1 VNPDLVRRMHIWL
14 EERRP
19 EMTADLADFVTIETP
34 STDKQRL
41 DAAATWLG
49 EWVTR
54 HLGTADAVIR
64 TPGGTYGDTLRL
76 GYPGTGQPVT
86 FLCHYDTVWPAG
98 TIDKWPFRIEGSRA
112 TGPGVFDMKAG
123 LVQAVWALRA
133 ARECG
138 APTPPVRLVLNGD
151 EEIGSPAAR
160 PLIEQA
166 CQDAAA
172 VLVFESAV
180 DGALKTARKGIGIY
194 TVTTTG
200 IEAHAGLDP
209 TAGASAVA
217 EMARLICTLHELT
230 DLEAGTT
237 VNVGT
242 VHGGT
247 RSNVTAG
254 RAVAEVDARA
264 ASQAEAEKVN
274 MAILGLSTADHRV
287 SVRVEG
293 GWNRPVMERT
303 QAVAEIFGLA
313 RTVASAIGL
322 DLREASV
329 GGGSD
334 GNFAAAL
341 GRPVLDGIGAVGAGA
356 HARHEYV
363 ELDEMPR
370 RAALAAGLLTALANP
385 S

>member
-1 VNPDLVRRMHIWL
+1 MNPDLVRRMHIWL

-19 EMTADLADFVTIETP
+19 EMTADLADFVAIETP

-41 DAAATWLG
+41 DAAAAWLG

-54 HLGTADAVIR
+54 HLGAADAVIR
-64 TPGGTYGDTLRL
+64 TPGGTYGDTLQL

-86 FLCHYDTVWPAG
+86 LLCHYDTVWPAG
-98 TIDKWPFRIEGSRA
+98 TIDEWPFRIEGSRA

-133 ARECG
+133 AWECG
-138 APTPPVRLVLNGD
+138 APTPPVRLLLNGD

-166 CQDAAA
+166 CRDAAA
-172 VLVFESAV
+172 VLVFESAA

-274 MAILGLSTADHRV
+274 VAILGLSTTDHRV

-313 RTVASAIGL
+313 RTVASAIAL

>member
-1 VNPDLVRRMHIWL
+1 VNPDLVRRMHVWL

-19 EMTADLADFVTIETP
+19 EMTVDLADFVTIETP

-49 EWVTR
+49 EWVTH
-54 HLGTADAVIR
+54 HLGAADAVIR
-64 TPGGTYGDTLRL
+64 TPGGAYGDTLQL

-172 VLVFESAV
+172 VLVFESAA

-230 DLEAGTT
+230 DLGAGTT

-264 ASQAEAEKVN
+264 TSQAEAEKVN
-274 MAILGLSTADHRV
+274 MAILGLSTADRRV

-341 GRPVLDGIGAVGAGA
+341 GRPVLDGIGAAGAGA